1 MPRSRDVRLSKRAEK
16 GLNGLDAPFK
26 DPLKEAI
33 RELSANPL
41 LSKKLK
47 GEFEGLR
54 SYRVGSFRIVYRFS
68 EESLEVAY
76 IDHRKDVYR

>member
-1 MPRSRDVRLSKRAEK
+1 M
-16 GLNGLDAPFK
+16 NGLDTRFK

-41 LSKKLK
+41 LGKKLK
-47 GEFEGLR
+47 GEFEGLG